1 MHPPRPSCPGRL
13 PARIAAAVLA
23 LAALMAFFAPRA
35 MAQKG
40 GYAFGALVPLTGPL
54 ADKGRTAEA
63 ALKLAESDIRD
74 YLAAS
79 GSGESFSILIEDT
92 GSDPKK
98 ALAKLKRLA
107 DKGVRLVIGPLSDA
121 ETAAVKDDAAGSG
134 IVLISPGSAAQFL
147 AQKDDALFRLSPS
160 NTYQAE
166 ALTALVKQEGATVMV
181 PVWRG
186 DAVGDEFVVHAKA
199 RFRQL
204 GGEVSPGAR
213 YDPDRTDFA
222 AVVDELARVLEKLRA
237 EKPSAKPAIV
247 FVGGNEVVPIFKD
260 AAKRP
265 IMASLP
271 WYGSDATALNDAI
284 AKDPE
289 SAAFAMRTRFTS
301 PRYGEGGANVY
312 TQIERRIAKETDLF
326 PDPQS
331 AAAYDAAWLGFLA
344 AQTAQS
350 TDAGALKRFIPLLAE
365 RTYGVTGWLALNEY
379 GDRRED
385 WDFDFW
391 TLRRDGDTFF
401 WEKIARYQFEPGL
414 PKELYIGSPGK

>member
-1 MHPPRPSCPGRL
+1 MHPSRQSRPVRPV
-13 PARIAAAVLA
+13 RIAAVV
-23 LAALMAFFAPRA
+23 LAALLPFFATHA
-35 MAQKG
+35 AAQKG
-40 GYAFGALVPLTGPL
+40 GIAFGALLPLTGPL
-54 ADKGRTAEA
+54 ADKGRTSQA
-63 ALKLAESDIRD
+63 ALKLAEADIRS

-79 GSGESFSILIEDT
+79 GSGGSFSILIEDT
-92 GSDPKK
+92 GSDPQK
-98 ALAKLKRLA
+98 ALAKLKNLA
-107 DKGVRLVIGPLSDA
+107 DKGVRLVIGPASDA
-121 ETAAVKDDAAGSG
+121 ETAAVEDFAAGAG
-134 IVLISPGSAAQFL
+134 IVLLSPGSAAQYL
-147 AQKDDALFRLSPS
+147 ARKDDTLFRLSPS

-166 ALTALVKQEGATVMV
+166 ALTALIKQEGNTIMV
-181 PVWRG
+181 PLWRG
-186 DAVGDEFVVHAKA
+186 DTVGDELMVHAKA

-204 GGEVSPGAR
+204 GGEAAAGVR

-222 AVVDELARVLEKLRA
+222 GILDELDKELAQVRA

-260 AAKRP
+260 AAKRRGL
-265 IMASLP
+265 AGLP

-289 SAAFAMRTRFTS
+289 SAAFAMRTRFAS

-326 PDPQS
+326 PDTQS

-344 AQTAQS
+344 ADSAQS
-350 TDAGALKRFIPLLAE
+350 MDAGSLKRFIPLLAE

-391 TLRRDGDTFF
+391 ALRQEGDTFF
-401 WEKIARYQFEPGL
+401 WEKIARYQFEPGM
-414 PKELYIGSPGK
+414 PKELYIGSPRK

>member
-1 MHPPRPSCPGRL
+1 MHPTRQSRPVRPV
-13 PARIAAAVLA
+13 RIAAVV
-23 LAALMAFFAPRA
+23 LAALLPFFATHA
-35 MAQKG
+35 AAQKG
-40 GYAFGALVPLTGPL
+40 GIAFGALLPLTGPL

-63 ALKLAESDIRD
+63 ALKLAESDIRS
-74 YLAAS
+74 YLAAL
-79 GSGESFSILIEDT
+79 GSGGSFSILIEDT
-92 GSDPKK
+92 GSDPQK
-98 ALAKLKRLA
+98 ALAKLKNLA
-107 DKGVRLVIGPLSDA
+107 DKGVRLIIGPASDA
-121 ETAAVKDDAAGSG
+121 ETAAVEDFAAGAG
-134 IVLISPGSAAQFL
+134 IVLLSPGSASQYL
-147 AQKDDALFRLSPS
+147 AKKDDILFRLSPS

-166 ALTALVKQEGATVMV
+166 ALTALIKQEGNTVMV
-181 PVWRG
+181 PLWRG
-186 DAVGDEFVVHAKA
+186 DTVGDELMVHAKA

-204 GGEVSPGAR
+204 GGEAAAGVR
-213 YDPDRTDFA
+213 YAPDRTDFA
-222 AVVDELARVLEKLRA
+222 GILDELDKELAQIQA

-260 AAKRP
+260 AAKRRGL
-265 IMASLP
+265 AELP

-289 SAAFAMRTRFTS
+289 SAAFAMRTRFAS

-326 PDPQS
+326 PDTQS

-344 AQTAQS
+344 ADSAQS
-350 TDAGALKRFIPLLAE
+350 MDAGALRRFIPLLAE

-391 TLRRDGDTFF
+391 ALRQEGDTFF
-401 WEKIARYQFEPGL
+401 WEKIARYQFEPGM
-414 PKELYIGSPGK
+414 PKELYIGSPRK